1 MANAYIALG
10 SNLQNPVRQ
19 VQSALAALSR
29 VPHSLVIKASS
40 LYKTAPIG
48 YEAKDADQ
56 IPDFINAV
64 VWLETTLSPEAL
76 LEALFNIENLAGRE
90 RPYLNAPRVLD
101 CDLLLYDH
109 VEMQS
114 KYLTIPHP
122 RMHLRGFVLLPLFEI
137 NPEIIIG
144 QHGKIADIIAKQDF
158 TDVVQR
164 VNAS

>member
-1 MANAYIALG
+1 
-10 SNLQNPVRQ
+10 
-19 VQSALAALSR
+19 
-29 VPHSLVIKASS
+29 
-40 LYKTAPIG
+40 
-48 YEAKDADQ
+48 
-56 IPDFINAV
+56 
-64 VWLETTLSPEAL
+64 
-76 LEALFNIENLAGRE
+76 
-90 RPYLNAPRVLD
+90 
-101 CDLLLYDH
+101 LLYDH

-144 QHGKIADIIAKQDF
+144 QRGKIADIIAKQDF